1 MSSFTY
7 INHSIV
13 PPPGS
18 IMPYIGSG
26 TTSGGTNPGD
36 PDGWVICDGE
46 PRIVSDNR
54 FVNVF
59 SLLNTYLSTSSNT
72 SNTITPPNLTGQ
84 FIYGN
89 ASTATDVMDSGGSST
104 VTLTTDT
111 LPAHSHTVNDSGHYH
126 KTIGN
131 GDAEMRN
138 NIYDNG
144 ASGSGIDYW
153 GGSGSG
159 SSVAE
164 TSTSTTGITLD
175 SSGNGN
181 AFSILPPYTTMN
193 YIMKY

>member
-111 LPAHSHTVNDSGHYH
+111 LPTHSHTVNDSGHLH
-126 KTIGN
+126 NTMGN
-131 GDAEMRN
+131 GSAAMGNTLYNDVSTGGN
-138 NIYDNG
+138 S
-144 ASGSGIDYW
+144 ASYW
-153 GGSGSG
+153 GGVGSG
-159 SSVAE
+159 GTAQ
-164 TSTSTTGITLD
+164 TSTSTSGITLD
-175 SSGNGN
+175 TSGNGN

>member
-7 INHSIV
+7 NNHSIV

-26 TTSGGTNPGD
+26 TTSGGTNSGD
-36 PDGWVICDGE
+36 PDGWVICDGVT
-46 PRIVSDNR
+46 RTVTDSR
-54 FVNVF
+54 FVNIY
-59 SLLNTYLSTSSNT
+59 SLLNIYLDTSLNT
-72 SNTITPPNLTGQ
+72 ANSITPPDLTSQ

-89 ASTATDVMDSGGSST
+89 ASTGTSVMDSSGSST

-126 KTIGN
+126 NTVGN
-131 GDAEMRN
+131 GTDTMN
-138 NIYDNG
+138 KNIYSDG
-144 ASGSGIDYW
+144 AGGSGISYW

-159 SSVAE
+159 STVAL
-164 TSTSTTGITLD
+164 TSSSTTGITLD

-181 AFSILPPYTTMN
+181 SFSILPPYTTMN